1 MTQEEEDKLAR
12 LKLAAEHLHQ
22 TGAWHTKTELAEQV
36 GSPRSN
42 VVKAI
47 AGDPRYFTDGFLR
60 RFAAAYRAYISEAW
74 LLTGQGRM
82 DVPGRDERPH
92 VDSVTAAAGYLDGFS
107 EPVTNPDFHRLA
119 DLLPEYDF
127 TMRARGDSMLP
138 EIHSGDLLLCRRLD
152 RPLLPADLGRIF
164 VADTADGVLVKRL
177 AAIDPAEN
185 LVTLRSLN
193 PAYPDIGAP
202 ASGLRTLARVVAVV
216 HPVGPAG
223 PQKSN

>member
-1 MTQEEEDKLAR
+1 MEEKLKR
-12 LKLAAEHLHQ
+12 LKAALTYLNGHGLAISR
-22 TGAWHTKTELAEQV
+22 T
-36 GSPRSN
+36 
-42 VVKAI
+42 AI
-47 AGDPRYFTDGFLR
+47 AADMHSNQPNVSRALMGDPRYFTDGFLR
-60 RFAAAYRAYISEAW
+60 RFAAAYRSHISETW

-92 VDSVTAAAGYLDGFS
+92 VDSVTAAAGRLDGFS

-119 DLLPEYDF
+119 DLLPAYDF

-138 EIHSGDLLLCRRLD
+138 EIHSGDLLLCRRID
-152 RPLLPADLGRIF
+152 RPLNPADLGRIF

-177 AAIDPAEN
+177 AAIDPDAGA
-185 LVTLRSLN
+185 VTLHSLN

-202 ASGLRTLARVVAVV
+202 ASALLALARVVAVV
-216 HPVGPAG
+216 HPVGPAS